1 MHVYEISSSMQL
13 LITLHNMSAVRPES
27 AKSFDEIKCNC
38 CIDEKE
44 LYLAIREL
52 INYGYIIEKN
62 GLYYLSSLGI
72 SVVRSIF
79 T

>member
-1 MHVYEISSSMQL
+1 MYEISSSMRL
-13 LITLHNMSAVRPES
+13 LIMLHNMSAICPEA

-44 LYLAIREL
+44 LYSAIREL
-52 INYGYIIEKN
+52 LNYGYIIEKN
-62 GLYYLSSLGI
+62 GYYYLSTLGI